1 MKIKSSKGF
10 SLIELVIVIGILFI
24 LGEIAVLQFIK
35 YKGNANLKE
44 AVRAISGD
52 IQLCRQMAVSEN
64 THYRIMINVANNEY
78 TIQKETS
85 PSTWVDVFPVK
96 SVSKDYSDIKI
107 IGAPTFRTDKIIF
120 QPRGTINAGT
130 LEIQH
135 TKLLSKASIIT
146 SLMGRVRIQYELR

>member
-64 THYRIMINVANNEY
+64 THYRIVINVTNNEY

-96 SVSKDYSDIKI
+96 SVGRDYGDIKI
-107 IGAPTFRTDKIIF
+107 VGNPTFGADKIIF

-135 TKLLSKASIIT
+135 TKLLSKARIVT

>member
-10 SLIELVIVIGILFI
+10 SLIELVVVIGILFI
-24 LGEIAVLQFIK
+24 LGEITVLQFVK

-44 AVRAISGD
+44 VVRVISGD
-52 IQLCRQMAVSEN
+52 IQLCKQMAVSEN
-64 THYRIMINVANNEY
+64 THYRIVINVANNEY

-85 PSTWVDVFPVK
+85 PSTWVDVVPAK
-96 SVSKDYSDIKI
+96 SVGKDYGDIKI
-107 IGAPTFRTDKIIF
+107 VGNPTFGADKIIF
-120 QPRGTINAGT
+120 QPRGTTNAGT

-146 SLMGRVRIQYELR
+146 SLMGRVRIKYELR